1 MSSFLLTSFLLFGV
15 SIKCAGFDVEP
26 LREAA
31 KSSGLLSA
39 VQNAIQNHKDEPTI
53 QAIGKQIR
61 AAS

>member
-1 MSSFLLTSFLLFGV
+1 M
-15 SIKCAGFDVEP
+15 EP